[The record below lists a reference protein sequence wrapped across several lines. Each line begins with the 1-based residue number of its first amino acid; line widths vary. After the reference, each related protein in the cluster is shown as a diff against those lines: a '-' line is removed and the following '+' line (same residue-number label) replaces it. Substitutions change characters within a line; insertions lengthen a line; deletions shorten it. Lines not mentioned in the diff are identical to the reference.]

1 MQDPCDGI
9 TFKGNMIDMSYGKA
23 MFVLSPRAKN
33 VNELTDMGLTMS
45 DLPLHSFQRD
55 AIFLGEHIASEVKSA
70 HKLDKLS
77 KKLQNEKNLSNLNFS
92 LGWFIKNEFKL
103 ITNDPLIESCRSISG
118 RNSVYADE
126 ASFIIIKALW
136 KRLQEL
142 QAPTV
147 N

>member
-1 MQDPCDGI
+1 MTYADRYIPNTINQAVI
-9 TFKGNMIDMSYGKA
+9 LLVSY
-23 MFVLSPRAKN
+23 LSSTDKRKISKL
-33 VNELTDMGLTMS
+33 NE
-45 DLPLHSFQRD
+45 
-55 AIFLGEHIASEVKSA
+55 E
-70 HKLDKLS
+70 
-77 KKLQNEKNLSNLNFS
+77 NLSNLNFS

-103 ITNDPLIESCRSISG
+103 ITNDPLIESCRTISG
-118 RNSVYADE
+118 GNSVYADE

>member
-1 MQDPCDGI
+1 MTYADRYIPNTINQAVI
-9 TFKGNMIDMSYGKA
+9 LLVSY
-23 MFVLSPRAKN
+23 LSSTDKRKISKL
-33 VNELTDMGLTMS
+33 NE
-45 DLPLHSFQRD
+45 
-55 AIFLGEHIASEVKSA
+55 E
-70 HKLDKLS
+70 
-77 KKLQNEKNLSNLNFS
+77 NLSNLNFS

-103 ITNDPLIESCRSISG
+103 ITNDPLIESCRTITG